1 MKLGDKLT
9 KCNDSLTVNMYDNG
23 FMVEVGGRDSN
34 EDWKNAKVMCNTLE
48 EVFAVIREASEM
60 ERD

>member
-1 MKLGDKLT
+1 MKLSDKLV

-34 EDWKNAKVMCNTLE
+34 DDWKNAKVMCNTLE
-48 EVFAVIREASEM
+48 EVFSVITEASNM
-60 ERD
+60 ERE

>member
-48 EVFAVIREASEM
+48 EVFAVIREASQM